1 MNERKYEL
9 AGKVNEDTK
18 VSKIRIENSR
28 KELMHKENIVI
39 PRPKQINQDNAAA
52 ASAAQDEIK
61 SRIERDYKEFQETRT
76 FRFPT
81 WLYGPPKG
89 KLFKVEVEDCPRFGD
104 TAHVEF
110 DSARTAFL
118 SIDMQID
125 FCGPNGYVDVMNYD
139 LGLTS
144 APIKSIRHVLDTI
157 RNGTDIK
164 VIHTREGH
172 LPDLSDAPYNKVL
185 RSKII
190 GNGVGIGDVPDGG
203 LGRLLVRGEKNWDI
217 IDDLYPI
224 RGEYIIDKA
233 GKGAFGQSNLP
244 LILRNLGITHLV
256 ITGITTDVCVHTIMR
271 EANDFGYWCTLLK
284 DGTGA
289 TDFDNYQA
297 AIKQIKMQGGV
308 FGWVSD
314 SSNFVKSVK
323 STFNGDSKQ

>member
-1 MNERKYEL
+1 MREKRSESALLPESHPSLKLKKEHPSPATDKVLRRVQQDYE
-9 AGKVNEDTK
+9 
-18 VSKIRIENSR
+18 
-28 KELMHKENIVI
+28 
-39 PRPKQINQDNAAA
+39 
-52 ASAAQDEIK
+52 
-61 SRIERDYKEFQETRT
+61 EFKKKHT

-81 WLYGPPKG
+81 WLYGSKKG
-89 KLFKVEVEDCPRFGD
+89 RLINLEVEDCPQFGD
-104 TAHVEF
+104 RAYVEF

-118 SIDMQID
+118 SIDMQVD
-125 FCGPNGYVDVMNYD
+125 FCGPKGYVDVMGYD

-144 APIKSIRHVLDTI
+144 APIKSIMSVLYTI

-172 LPDLSDAPYNKVL
+172 MPDLSDAPYNKIL

-190 GNGVGIGDVPDGG
+190 GNGIGIGDVPEGG

-217 IDDLYPI
+217 IDDLYPTP
-224 RGEYIIDKA
+224 GEYVVDKA

-256 ITGITTDVCVHTIMR
+256 ITGITADVCVHTIMR
-271 EANDFGYWCTLLK
+271 EANDYGYWCILLK

-289 TDFDNYQA
+289 TDYGNYQA

-314 SSNFVKSVK
+314 SGKFIGAVKSA
-323 STFNGDSKQ
+323 FEI

>member
-1 MNERKYEL
+1 MTTIKKKTVAQPSASSPPPPSSNTDFTSATRDAVLNRVEEDYE
-9 AGKVNEDTK
+9 
-18 VSKIRIENSR
+18 
-28 KELMHKENIVI
+28 
-39 PRPKQINQDNAAA
+39 
-52 ASAAQDEIK
+52 
-61 SRIERDYKEFQETRT
+61 EFKKTRT
-76 FRFPT
+76 FRYPT
-81 WLYGPPKG
+81 WLYGPIKG
-89 KLFKVEVEDCPRFGD
+89 RLFKVEVEDCPRFGEN
-104 TAHVEF
+104 AYVEF

-118 SIDMQID
+118 GIDMQVD
-125 FCGPNGYVDVMNYD
+125 FCGQKGYVDVMGYD

-144 APIKSIRHVLDTI
+144 APIKPIHYVLYNI

-164 VIHTREGH
+164 VIFTREGH
-172 LPDLSDAPYNKVL
+172 VPDLSDAPYNKIL

-190 GNGVGIGDVPDGG
+190 GNGVGIGDTPNGG

-224 RGEYIIDKA
+224 PGEYVVDKA

-244 LILRNLGITHLV
+244 LLLKNLGVTHLV

-271 EANDFGYWCTLLK
+271 EANDYGYWCVLLK

-289 TDFDNYQA
+289 TDYGNHQA

-314 SSNFVKSVK
+314 SKRFVEGVKSAFK
-323 STFNGDSKQ
+323 NK

>member
-1 MNERKYEL
+1 MTTVKKKIIAQPSAPPSSNTDFTSATRDTVLNRVEQDYE
-9 AGKVNEDTK
+9 
-18 VSKIRIENSR
+18 
-28 KELMHKENIVI
+28 
-39 PRPKQINQDNAAA
+39 
-52 ASAAQDEIK
+52 
-61 SRIERDYKEFQETRT
+61 EFKKTRT
-76 FRFPT
+76 FRYPT
-81 WLYGPPKG
+81 WLYGPIKG

-104 TAHVEF
+104 TAYVEF

-118 SIDMQID
+118 SIDMQVD
-125 FCGPNGYVDVMNYD
+125 FCGQKGYVDVMGYD

-144 APIKSIRHVLDTI
+144 APIKPIHYVLYNI

-172 LPDLSDAPYNKVL
+172 VPDLSDAPYNKVL

-190 GNGVGIGDVPDGG
+190 GNGVGIGDTPNGG

-224 RGEYIIDKA
+224 PGEYVVDKA

-244 LILRNLGITHLV
+244 LLLKNLGITHLV

-271 EANDFGYWCTLLK
+271 EANDFGYWCVLLK

-289 TDFDNYQA
+289 TDYGNYQA

-314 SSNFVKSVK
+314 SKRFVEGVKSAFK
-323 STFNGDSKQ
+323 NK

>member
-1 MNERKYEL
+1 MN
-9 AGKVNEDTK
+9 TK
-18 VSKIRIENSR
+18 KDVPTFPPISNNDFTSAVRD
-28 KELMHKENIVI
+28 
-39 PRPKQINQDNAAA
+39 QILN
-52 ASAAQDEIK
+52 
-61 SRIERDYKEFQETRT
+61 RVERDYEEFKKTHT
-76 FRFPT
+76 FNFPT

-104 TAHVEF
+104 NAFVEF
-110 DSARTAFL
+110 DSGRTAFL

-125 FCGPNGYVDVMNYD
+125 FCGPKGYVDVMGYD

-144 APIKSIRHVLDTI
+144 APIKPIMSVLHTI

-190 GNGVGIGDVPDGG
+190 GNGVGIGNIPKGG

-224 RGEYIIDKA
+224 PGEYVIDKA

-244 LILRNLGITHLV
+244 SILNNLGITHLV
-256 ITGITTDVCVHTIMR
+256 ISGITSDVCVHTVMR
-271 EANDFGYWCTLLK
+271 EANDYGYWCTLLK

-289 TDFDNYQA
+289 TDYGNYQA
-297 AIKQIKMQGGV
+297 AIKQIKMSGGV

-314 SSNFVKSVK
+314 SHKFVVALKSAFKIGLV
-323 STFNGDSKQ
+323 

>member
-1 MNERKYEL
+1 MTTIRKKTLAQSPHAPPPPPSPNSDYISATRDALLNRVEQDYE
-9 AGKVNEDTK
+9 
-18 VSKIRIENSR
+18 
-28 KELMHKENIVI
+28 
-39 PRPKQINQDNAAA
+39 
-52 ASAAQDEIK
+52 
-61 SRIERDYKEFQETRT
+61 EFKKTRT
-76 FRFPT
+76 FRYPT
-81 WLYGPPKG
+81 WLYGPIKG
-89 KLFKVEVEDCPRFGD
+89 KLFRVEVEDCPKFGD
-104 TAHVEF
+104 KAYVEF

-118 SIDMQID
+118 SIDMQVD
-125 FCGPNGYVDVMNYD
+125 FCGEKGYVDVMGYD

-144 APIKSIRHVLDTI
+144 APIKPIHYVLYNI

-172 LPDLSDAPYNKVL
+172 VPDLSDAPYNKVL

-190 GNGVGIGDVPDGG
+190 GNGVGIGDIPNGG

-224 RGEYIIDKA
+224 PGEYVVDKA
-233 GKGAFGQSNLP
+233 GKGAFGQSNMP
-244 LILRNLGITHLV
+244 LLLKNLGITHLV

-271 EANDFGYWCTLLK
+271 EANDFGYWCLLLK

-289 TDFDNYQA
+289 TDYGNYQA

-314 SSNFVKSVK
+314 SKKFVEGIKSAFK
-323 STFNGDSKQ
+323 NK

>member
-1 MNERKYEL
+1 M
-9 AGKVNEDTK
+9 
-18 VSKIRIENSR
+18 
-28 KELMHKENIVI
+28 
-39 PRPKQINQDNAAA
+39 
-52 ASAAQDEIK
+52 SAARKGIARSEEPNKDHATGARDEMLKRVEQDYE
-61 SRIERDYKEFQETRT
+61 EFKKTRT
-76 FRFPT
+76 FKYPT
-81 WLYGPPKG
+81 WLYGPIKG
-89 KLFKVEVEDCPRFGD
+89 KSFKVEVEDCPRFGD
-104 TAHVEF
+104 KAYVEF

-125 FCGPNGYVDVMNYD
+125 FCGPKGYVDVMGYD

-144 APIKSIRHVLDTI
+144 APIKPIHFVLHNI
-157 RNGTDIK
+157 RNKTDIK

-190 GNGVGIGDVPDGG
+190 GNGVGIGDTPQGG

-217 IDDLYPI
+217 IDDLYPVP
-224 RGEYIIDKA
+224 GEYIVDKA

-244 LILRNLGITHLV
+244 LLLKNFGITHIV
-256 ITGITTDVCVHTIMR
+256 ITGITTDVCVHTVMR
-271 EANDFGYWCTLLK
+271 EANDNGYWCLVLK

-289 TDFDNYQA
+289 TDYGNHQA

-314 SSNFVKSVK
+314 SKRFVEGISAAFG
-323 STFNGDSKQ
+323 STA

>member
-1 MNERKYEL
+1 MNRKKSL
-9 AGKVNEDTK
+9 TQSPVPNKDFV
-18 VSKIRIENSR
+18 
-28 KELMHKENIVI
+28 
-39 PRPKQINQDNAAA
+39 
-52 ASAAQDEIK
+52 SAARDEVLNRVEQDYQRFK
-61 SRIERDYKEFQETRT
+61 NTHT
-76 FRFPT
+76 FEYPT

-104 TAHVEF
+104 KAFVEF

-118 SIDMQID
+118 SIDMQVD
-125 FCGPNGYVDVMNYD
+125 FCGPKGYVDVMGYD

-144 APIKSIRHVLDTI
+144 APIKPIMFALDTI
-157 RNGTDIK
+157 RNSETDIK

-172 LPDLSDAPYNKVL
+172 LPDLSDAPYNKIL

-190 GNGVGIGDVPDGG
+190 GDGVGIGNIPQGG

-217 IDDLYPI
+217 IDDLYPVP
-224 RGEYIIDKA
+224 GEYVVDKT

-271 EANDFGYWCTLLK
+271 EANDHGYWCTLLK

-289 TDFDNYQA
+289 TDYSNYLA

-314 SSNFVKSVK
+314 SRKFVDGIRSAFK
-323 STFNGDSKQ
+323 